1 MMVNPYQ
8 QYRKNVVNT
17 STPQELTLMLYN
29 GLIKNLKL
37 AVQAIGDKDNEG
49 TNNNLA
55 KSQNILEEFMGSL
68 NMDYEVS
75 NNLYAL
81 YDYMYRRL
89 IDANIKKDKAV
100 IEEVIGFAEELRDTW
115 SQAMKLAKRQQ
126 ASNQ

>member
-68 NMDYEVS
+68 NMDYEVL

-89 IDANIKKDKAV
+89 IDAYIKKDKAV